1 MEQVFVSRENEL
13 ERLGS
18 FLARAVTGQGQV
30 CFVTG
35 EAGFG
40 KTSLTVEF
48 ARRALQRHN
57 DLLVAVGACDAQTG
71 ISDPYLPF
79 RELLGMLAG
88 EFDERVSVD
97 LTTGENARRLR
108 EFLRISKNVI
118 GELAPDLI
126 DIFLPGW
133 GS

>member
-1 MEQVFVSRENEL
+1 VEQVFVSRENEL

-57 DLLVAVGACDAQTG
+57 ACSLQSRVRCAD
-71 ISDPYLPF
+71 INDPYLPF
-79 RELLGMLAG
+79 LLGMLAA
-88 EFDERVSVD
+88 SS
-97 LTTGENARRLR
+97 TSACPST
-108 EFLRISKNVI
+108 
-118 GELAPDLI
+118 
-126 DIFLPGW
+126 
-133 GS
+133 